1 MSNING
7 YNRLFGGQLLQWVD
21 EVAAVVARRHSGCNV
36 TTASIDSLDFKK
48 PAYANDTVVLKGKIT
63 YAGKSSMEINVKTYV
78 EKLTGE
84 NVLINDAYIIMVALG
99 DDVKPT
105 KIPGLSLTTDD
116 EIKEWSNALKRKELR
131 NSKGRIK
138 E

>member
-1 MSNING
+1 M
-7 YNRLFGGQLLQWVD
+7 QWVD

-99 DDVKPT
+99 DDEKPT

>member
-99 DDVKPT
+99 DDEKPT

>member
-1 MSNING
+1 M
-7 YNRLFGGQLLQWVD
+7 
-21 EVAAVVARRHSGCNV
+21 
-36 TTASIDSLDFKK
+36 
-48 PAYANDTVVLKGKIT
+48 LKGKIT
-63 YAGKSSMEINVKTYV
+63 YAGKTSMEINVKTYV

-99 DDVKPT
+99 DDEKPT
-105 KIPGLSLTTDD
+105 EIPGLLITTDE

-131 NSKGRIK
+131 NSKGHIK

>member
-1 MSNING
+1 M
-7 YNRLFGGQLLQWVD
+7 QWID
-21 EVAAVVARRHSGCNV
+21 EVAAVVARRHSGFNV

-63 YAGKSSMEINVKTYV
+63 YAGKTSMEINVKTYV

-99 DDVKPT
+99 DDEKPT
-105 KIPGLSLTTDD
+105 EIPGLLITTDE

-131 NSKGRIK
+131 NSKGHIK